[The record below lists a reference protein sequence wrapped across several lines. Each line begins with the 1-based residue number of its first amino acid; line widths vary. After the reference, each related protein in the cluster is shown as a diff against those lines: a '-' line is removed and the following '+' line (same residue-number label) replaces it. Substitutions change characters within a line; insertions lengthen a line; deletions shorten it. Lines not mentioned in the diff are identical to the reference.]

1 MARARRKGAL
11 NFCSHTKCAV
21 TKAVPK
27 KNIKTKTNNMATI
40 NQKVDHLN
48 KLTMIAM
55 TSEDAYMHTANK
67 EVCEFIS
74 SLKSE
79 GYNISEGDELDGY
92 TEYEMRVIDKL
103 TAWITQLIAADELI
117 CYEITDDEEE
127 PELDL
132 FNSYMSDAEIGL
144 MECRVNYPEGVRFFY
159 LDGDEIILKTA
170 PYFLF
175 QDCIMYK
182 IGLYE
187 SESIL
192 KTKEYLEMAT
202 NAVWE
207 KNPLDD

>member
-1 MARARRKGAL
+1 
-11 NFCSHTKCAV
+11 
-21 TKAVPK
+21 
-27 KNIKTKTNNMATI
+27 MATI

-55 TSEDAYMHTANK
+55 TSEDAYMHTANE

-92 TEYEMRVIDKL
+92 TEYEMRVIDKI

-117 CYEITDDEEE
+117 CYEMTDDEEE

-132 FNSYMSDAEIGL
+132 FNSYMSDAENGL

-159 LDGDEIILKTA
+159 LEGDDITLKTA

-182 IGLYE
+182 VGLYE

-192 KTKEYLEMAT
+192 KTKEYLEMAA

>member
-1 MARARRKGAL
+1 
-11 NFCSHTKCAV
+11 
-21 TKAVPK
+21 
-27 KNIKTKTNNMATI
+27 MATI

-55 TSEDAYMHTANK
+55 TSEDAYMHTANT
-67 EVCEFIS
+67 EVCEFINA
-74 SLKSE
+74 LKSE
-79 GYNISEGDELDGY
+79 GYNISEGDELDVY
-92 TEYEMRVIDKL
+92 TDYEMRVIDKL

-117 CYEITDDEEE
+117 CYEMTDDEEE

-132 FNSYMSDAEIGL
+132 YNSYMSDAEEGL

-159 LDGDEIILKTA
+159 LDGDDIILKTA

-182 IGLYE
+182 VGLNVSVE
-187 SESIL
+187 IL
-192 KTKEYLEMAT
+192 KAKEYLEMAA

>member
-11 NFCSHTKCAV
+11 IIRIRSQRERTRMQFFFKQ
-21 TKAVPK
+21 KP
-27 KNIKTKTNNMATI
+27 NNMATI

-67 EVCEFIS
+67 EVCEFIN
-74 SLKSE
+74 SLKAE
-79 GYNISEGDELDGY
+79 GYNICEGDELDIY
-92 TEYEMRVIDKL
+92 TDYEMRVIDKL

-117 CYEITDDEEE
+117 CYEMTDDEEE

-144 MECRVNYPEGVRFFY
+144 IECRVNYPEGVRFFY
-159 LDGDEIILKTA
+159 LEGDDIILKTA
-170 PYFLF
+170 PYFVF

-182 IGLYE
+182 VGLYE

-192 KTKEYLEMAT
+192 KTKEYLEMAA

>member
-1 MARARRKGAL
+1 
-11 NFCSHTKCAV
+11 
-21 TKAVPK
+21 
-27 KNIKTKTNNMATI
+27 MATI

-55 TSEDAYMHTANK
+55 TSEDAYMHTANE

-79 GYNISEGDELDGY
+79 GYNISEGNELDVY
-92 TEYEMRVIDKL
+92 TDYEMRVIDRL
-103 TAWITQLIAADELI
+103 TALISQSISADEVI
-117 CYEITDDEEE
+117 QYGMADDGEEL
-127 PELDL
+127 ELDQ
-132 FNSYMSDAEIGL
+132 FYGYMSDAEIGL
-144 MECRVNYPEGVRFFY
+144 MECRVNYPEGICFFY
-159 LDGDEIILKTA
+159 LDGDDIILKTA

-182 IGLYE
+182 VGLNLSVE
-187 SESIL
+187 FL
-192 KTKEYLEMAT
+192 KSKEYLEMAG

>member
-1 MARARRKGAL
+1 
-11 NFCSHTKCAV
+11 
-21 TKAVPK
+21 
-27 KNIKTKTNNMATI
+27 MATI

-55 TSEDAYMHTANK
+55 TSEDAYMHTAND

-79 GYNISEGDELDGY
+79 GYNISEGDELDVY
-92 TEYEMRVIDKL
+92 TDYEMRVIDKL
-103 TAWITQLIAADELI
+103 TAWITQLITADELI
-117 CYEITDDEEE
+117 SYEMTDDEEE

-132 FNSYMSDAEIGL
+132 FISYMSDAEEGL
-144 MECRVNYPEGVRFFY
+144 MECRVNYPEGICFFY
-159 LDGDEIILKTA
+159 LDGDDIILKTA

-175 QDCIMYK
+175 QDCITDK
-182 IGLYE
+182 VGLYA
-187 SESIL
+187 SEEIL
-192 KTKEYLEMAT
+192 KTKEYLEMAD

>member
-1 MARARRKGAL
+1 
-11 NFCSHTKCAV
+11 
-21 TKAVPK
+21 
-27 KNIKTKTNNMATI
+27 MATI

-67 EVCEFIS
+67 EVCEFINA
-74 SLKSE
+74 LKSE
-79 GYNISEGDELDGY
+79 GYNISEGDELDVY

-117 CYEITDDEEE
+117 CYEMTDDEEE

-132 FNSYMSDAEIGL
+132 FNSYMSDAEEGL
-144 MECRVNYPEGVRFFY
+144 MECRVNYPEGFCFFY
-159 LDGDEIILKTA
+159 LEGDDIILKTA

-182 IGLYE
+182 VGLNVSVE
-187 SESIL
+187 IL
-192 KTKEYLEMAT
+192 KAKEYLEMAA